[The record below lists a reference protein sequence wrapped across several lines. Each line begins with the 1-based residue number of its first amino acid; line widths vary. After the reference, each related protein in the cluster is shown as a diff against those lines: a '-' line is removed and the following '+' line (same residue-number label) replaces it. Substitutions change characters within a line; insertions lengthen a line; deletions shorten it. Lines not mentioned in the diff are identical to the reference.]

1 MVLLIPAHSVMNGN
15 GKSVALD
22 VPNSKVP
29 KYLAR
34 GWQLAEGEEY
44 TPEVQKGKRVLEV
57 DPSIVESVSGGRAAD
72 PIGVTVSAPEVENTS
87 TGEDT
92 NKSGEDEDDDE
103 SATGDAATETSGPQR
118 SLSGLAKEALL
129 TIAEAE
135 GVEVNPDANKIVI
148 KSAIEA
154 ARSAKASE

>member
-1 MVLLIPAHSVMNGN
+1 MVLLIPAQSVMNGN

-22 VPNSKVP
+22 VPNSKVA

-34 GWQLAEGEEY
+34 GWLLVEGESY
-44 TPEVQKGKRVLEV
+44 SPEVKKGKRVLEV
-57 DPSIVESVSGGRAAD
+57 DPTIVESVSGGRAAD
-72 PIGVTVSAPEVENTS
+72 PLGVTVSALGTEGDS
-87 TGEDT
+87 AAASEDT
-92 NKSGEDEDDDE
+92 GAEGEDDE
-103 SATGDAATETSGPQR
+103 SEAEGEGDGEANGDQR
-118 SLSGLAKEALL
+118 SLSGLTKEALL

-154 ARSAKASE
+154 ARNAK